1 MISTRQVKAA
11 RAMLAWSQEELAS
24 RSGVSYPTIARLEA
38 TDGDLGGRSDTA
50 DKIRHAMEAAGVI
63 FVAENGEGAGVRLR
77 KGPKAATPGPPQLS
91 TEGKAKRVRA
101 RSKAEAVVD
110 AALDKVDATD
120 DEKAFRKR
128 RLTKAPRGLRD
139 K

>member
-1 MISTRQVKAA
+1 MNPAQCRMA
-11 RAMLAWSQEELAS
+11 RAALEWSTQRLAEAAEV
-24 RSGVSYPTIARLEA
+24 GVNTVNRFETGQDAKLSSVGKIQRTLE
-38 TDGDLGGRSDTA
+38 S
-50 DKIRHAMEAAGVI
+50 AGVI

-77 KGPKAATPGPPQLS
+77 KGVKPAAASPASSQQLS

>member
-1 MISTRQVKAA
+1 MGVRELAEAA
-11 RAMLAWSQEELAS
+11 R
-24 RSGVSYPTIARLEA
+24 VSTNTVTRFEGGEPLRERTAEALQQALE
-38 TDGDLGGRSDTA
+38 S
-50 DKIRHAMEAAGVI
+50 AGVI

-77 KGPKAATPGPPQLS
+77 KGMKAATPASAPQLS

>member
-1 MISTRQVKAA
+1 MSPSQCRAA
-11 RAMLAWSQEELAS
+11 RALLDLTQPGLAENAQLGLSTVVDFERERRAVSPAAVAS
-24 RSGVSYPTIARLEA
+24 IKQALE
-38 TDGDLGGRSDTA
+38 S
-50 DKIRHAMEAAGVI
+50 AGVI

-77 KGPKAATPGPPQLS
+77 KGVKAAAPSAASSHQLS